1 MRGIPFTSGTTG
13 KSKGVMI
20 IHGNIPCVVYE
31 SKNEVEIRG
40 RGMQVIPMHHTY
52 VSVSLLTLLVQGYD
66 MVMNKSIKRLS
77 KDLVSYKPYVVPLVP
92 LVVETLYNKTWSN
105 VEKNNKTK
113 RLQRLLKISNIF

>member
-1 MRGIPFTSGTTG
+1 
-13 KSKGVMI
+13 
-20 IHGNIPCVVYE
+20 
-31 SKNEVEIRG
+31 
-40 RGMQVIPMHHTY
+40 MQVIPMHHTY